1 VRRRYH
7 AVVNPVADPQIA
19 PSHARRFEALDSLR
33 GVCAVLVVMFH
44 MPVASHWRDWGL
56 VQHGYLFVDYFFVL
70 SGFVIA
76 HAYAGRLKTPRDA
89 GRFMVRRLGRVWPL
103 HVLMLVAFIGLEL
116 ARLWFDI
123 DAATPFT
130 RDRSVEAIFTNLLL
144 VQALNVHPYLTWNG
158 PAWTLSVEVACYVV
172 FAALVLFVPW
182 RERGVWRVVGAVM
195 AVVGAVLV
203 ATQAPRWMN
212 TTYDYAFPRAVYGFF
227 LGCLLQGV
235 WTAIPRLK
243 GHAATALEVATVVA
257 IAVFIAWAQGPVA
270 VWVTVLFVGAV
281 WVFAGEDGA
290 LSRLLDTRP
299 LVTLGR
305 WSFAVYMVHMFVLV
319 VLLIV
324 ARKLDWMPGGRR
336 IDFGSVWINDL
347 FAVAL
352 FIGIVGLAIL
362 AHHGVER
369 PAQRLV
375 DRLTKPTAK
384 TP

>member
-1 VRRRYH
+1 MPRRYH
-7 AVVNPVADPQIA
+7 AVVNLVAEPKISI
-19 PSHARRFEALDSLR
+19 PHARRFEALDSLR

-44 MPVASHWRDWGL
+44 MPVATHWRDWGL

-76 HAYAGRLKTPRDA
+76 HAYAGRIRTPRDA
-89 GRFMVRRLGRVWPL
+89 GLFMARRLGRVWPL
-103 HVLMLVAFIGLEL
+103 HALMLAAFIALEL
-116 ARLWFDI
+116 TRLWTDFD
-123 DAATPFT
+123 AVTPFT
-130 RDRSVEAIFTNLLL
+130 RDRSVGAIWTNLFL

-172 FAALVLFVPW
+172 FAALVLVVPW
-182 RERGVWRVVGAVM
+182 RERGMWRIVGAAM
-195 AVVGAVLV
+195 AVVGAILV

-212 TTYDYAFPRAVYGFF
+212 TTHDYAFPRAVYGFF
-227 LGCLLQGV
+227 LGCLLQGL
-235 WTAIPRLK
+235 WTRLPRLS
-243 GHAATALEVATVVA
+243 GHAATALEIATMLA
-257 IAVFIAWAQGPVA
+257 IGLFVAWAQGPVA

-281 WVFAGEDGA
+281 WVFAGEEGA
-290 LSRLLDTRP
+290 LSRLLDSKP

-319 VLLIV
+319 VVLIV

-336 IDFGSVWINDL
+336 IDLGSVWINDL

-352 FIGIVGLAIL
+352 FFGIVGLAVL
-362 AHHGVER
+362 AHHGIER

-375 DRLTKPTAK
+375 DRLTRPPARSS
-384 TP
+384 